1 MPIYVRDLPEPVQ
14 QLVRSMNREC
24 TPEELQMLSLANS
37 KDVERVEEKLADGED
52 PVVTFVE
59 LKNKLRSRTDRG
71 SSEEKA
77 EARKHSRS
85 GSRSRSRS
93 RSRGRSRSRS
103 RGRGR
108 GRSRSR
114 SEDRKKRRRR
124 RSRSSSSSS
133 EGSMSAARRREER
146 RKRLAIPQNM
156 IAGTVVAPVLASQ
169 LSAMQANAAQSA
181 AVALAQAAAQ
191 VYCRVYVG
199 NIVFE
204 VQEPEIRQIFEAHC
218 GQVKSIEM
226 SKDATTNL
234 HRGYCFIEF
243 TSPISAQAAMDTM
256 NGHRLH
262 GRTIRVGRPNNA
274 MSTVAPAPSTVEAML
289 GFHPMPGLKFM
300 TPGEARVPPD
310 QTIKK
315 VYVSGLPQAVTEDVV
330 RAQFAPFGDIK
341 SVAMHPDRL
350 LAILEYGTP
359 VAAEKAVKQGDGLVL
374 NGVKLRAGRLVTP
387 PRSTPA
393 AGTTRCVVLLNMVGR
408 LEEVDDALGPETKEH
423 CDKYGEVEQ
432 VMIYDEV
439 NAATKKVE
447 VKCFVLFKEP
457 AAAVRAQKA
466 LHGKNFGP
474 RRVSCEF
481 FPEADFQKILES

>member
-1 MPIYVRDLPEPVQ
+1 
-14 QLVRSMNREC
+14 MNREC

-77 EARKHSRS
+77 EARNIPDPEAAVGAGVAAAAAAAAAAEAADADAAGAAAKMEEEKAQTQPEQQQQQRGQHVSRPPP
-85 GSRSRSRS
+85 G
-93 RSRGRSRSRS
+93 GA
-103 RGRGR
+103 
-108 GRSRSR
+108 
-114 SEDRKKRRRR
+114 E
-124 RSRSSSSSS
+124 
-133 EGSMSAARRREER
+133 EAARD
-146 RKRLAIPQNM
+146 PQNM